1 MESETKRNSLKMQHR
16 KANQFKSFVRPLS
29 QNQFGGCEEVSSA
42 PPPPPLSGPV
52 CMFVTTYFTTNV
64 RRTKVSPLLHS
75 VARPFSNEDTIVRSP
90 VVYFELYL
98 SKTLRNKVM
107 LVDLLPTHRAV
118 VKFKAR

>member
-29 QNQFGGCEEVSSA
+29 QNRLGA
-42 PPPPPLSGPV
+42 ARKYPLLPLPPLSGPV

-75 VARPFSNEDTIVRSP
+75 VARVFSNEDIIVRSP

-98 SKTLRNKVM
+98 SKTLRNKS
-107 LVDLLPTHRAV
+107 DAS
-118 VKFKAR
+118 